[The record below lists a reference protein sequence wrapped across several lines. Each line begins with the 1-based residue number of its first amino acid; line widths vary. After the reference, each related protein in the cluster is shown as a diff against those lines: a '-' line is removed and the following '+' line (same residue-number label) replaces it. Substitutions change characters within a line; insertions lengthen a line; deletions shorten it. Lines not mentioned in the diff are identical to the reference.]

1 MSGANRIVKKVFN
14 ENAVIF
20 EEGGSGDLAYMVMS
34 GEISIYKN
42 MRREAPIQLARLY
55 KGDIFGETALYDDSP
70 LAASAEAIRLAVRKS

>member
-34 GEISIYKN
+34 GEIRI
-42 MRREAPIQLARLY
+42 
-55 KGDIFGETALYDDSP
+55 
-70 LAASAEAIRLAVRKS
+70 